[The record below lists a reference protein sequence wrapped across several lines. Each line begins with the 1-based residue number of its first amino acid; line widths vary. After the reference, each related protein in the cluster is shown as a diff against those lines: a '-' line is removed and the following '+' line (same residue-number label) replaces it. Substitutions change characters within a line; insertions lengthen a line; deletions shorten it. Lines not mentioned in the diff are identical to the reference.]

1 MFRFLNL
8 KHEHIIFFRCSSPG
22 CQKFAQKLAN
32 ISRYKSVD
40 IEELCPRQRP
50 YDLFPLNFIK
60 NSRHP
65 ISTKFDENYS
75 AMKKAF
81 YCLDNEDNENQLH
94 VSSQSTNDRNISY
107 LKTDLMRSTNS
118 SSEAILMRNNVGSAL
133 SYETFIANKSHL
145 LRCIS
150 NAGNARIFH
159 GPVSWCPIHHSVTSI
174 PHSFPFIAHRQQFR
188 DRHCFSSLSLLY
200 HSSQENLSNSSSIR
214 SLQTDANSGPI
225 NRLENRE
232 MIAVCSTNTNIS
244 EYDIR
249 SGIIRKSAKSG
260 ELNRSFIFI
269 FKENKRRLL
278 SNSSKNDFLSLLFL
292 YHW

>member
-118 SSEAILMRNNVGSAL
+118 SSEAILMRL
-133 SYETFIANKSHL
+133 DE
-145 LRCIS
+145 
-150 NAGNARIFH
+150 
-159 GPVSWCPIHHSVTSI
+159 
-174 PHSFPFIAHRQQFR
+174 
-188 DRHCFSSLSLLY
+188 
-200 HSSQENLSNSSSIR
+200 
-214 SLQTDANSGPI
+214 
-225 NRLENRE
+225 
-232 MIAVCSTNTNIS
+232 
-244 EYDIR
+244 
-249 SGIIRKSAKSG
+249 
-260 ELNRSFIFI
+260 
-269 FKENKRRLL
+269 
-278 SNSSKNDFLSLLFL
+278 
-292 YHW
+292 